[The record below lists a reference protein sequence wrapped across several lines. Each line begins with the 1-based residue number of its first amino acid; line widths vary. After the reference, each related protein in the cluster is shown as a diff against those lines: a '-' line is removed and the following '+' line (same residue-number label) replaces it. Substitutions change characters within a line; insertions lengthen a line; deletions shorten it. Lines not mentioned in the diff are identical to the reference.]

1 MDLSK
6 FNVTQQAEIGAD
18 LELLDPDNEPLTYGK
33 GKTKKP
39 VTIKLL
45 GTDSKIWRNK
55 NREFQKKRTAKMVR
69 NRAKNVDYSVSEKEA
84 CEMLTACTLGWE
96 GIDANGEKLEFS
108 TEAAFQMYMDH
119 IWIREQ
125 ADAFIADRA
134 NFFTTA

>member
-6 FNVTQQAEIGAD
+6 FNLTQQAEIGAD
-18 LELLDPDNEPLTYGK
+18 LHLLDPFDDPLFYGS
-33 GKTKKP
+33 GKKEKP

-45 GTDSKIWRNK
+45 GTDSKVWRNK
-55 NREFQKKRTAKMVR
+55 NREFQKKRTQKMVR
-69 NRAKNVDYSVSEKEA
+69 NRAKNVDYSVSDEEA
-84 CEMLTACTLGWE
+84 GEMFAACTTGGGGLE
-96 GIDANGEKLEFS
+96 DKGEKIEFS

-134 NFFTTA
+134 NFFTKA

>member
-6 FNVTQQAEIGAD
+6 FNLTQQAEIGAD
-18 LELLDPDNEPLTYGK
+18 LHLLDPDNEPLMYGS
-33 GKTKKP
+33 GKKEKP

-45 GTDSKIWRNK
+45 GTDSKVWRNK
-55 NREFQKKRTAKMVR
+55 NREFSRKRTQKMVR
-69 NRAKNVDYSVSEKEA
+69 KRAKNVDLVATDEET
-84 CEMLTACTLGWE
+84 CEMLAACTTGWD

-125 ADAFIADRA
+125 ADIFIGDRA
-134 NFFTTA
+134 NFFTKA

>member
-6 FNVTQQAEIGAD
+6 FNLTQQAEIGAD
-18 LELLDPDNEPLTYGK
+18 LHLLDPNDEPLIYGS
-33 GKTKKP
+33 GKKEKP

-45 GTDSKIWRNK
+45 GTDSKVWRNK
-55 NREFQKKRTAKMVR
+55 NREFQKKRTQKMVR
-69 NRAKNVDYSVSEKEA
+69 NRAKNVDYSVSDEET
-84 CEMLTACTLGWE
+84 CEMLAACTTEWH
-96 GIDANGEKLEFS
+96 GIDEKGEKLEFS
-108 TEAAFQMYMDH
+108 YDEAFRVYMKH